1 MQRTVGPDGEVV
13 KYRLLH
19 SDTARGVALI
29 ELNRPHARNALTPEL
44 LIGLTTLVRQTSSNP
59 QVGAVVITGAGKGFC
74 AGADLKQRDTEPNH
88 PDQKETSVRPPGEKG
103 QHTYERL
110 MTIFRDAVLAI
121 TNSPKPIIAAIN
133 GAAAGAGASLAL
145 ACDFRVMADDAY
157 LLQAFINIALV
168 PDAGSSYFLVRQL
181 GYSKALEISLE
192 GKPIKAAKCAELGLA
207 NKIVPPQDLMP
218 IAIAW
223 AEQLAQKSSFCAGLT
238 KSALHFAHTHSL
250 ADTIEY
256 ESRLQQFCVE
266 SEDHTEGRNAFLQKR
281 KAHFTG
287 TNMSIPCGLVARF

>member
-59 QVGAVVITGAGKGFC
+59 QVLIITLLFLLFIKNNSGWRPKVGAVVITGAGKGFC

-133 GAAAGAGASLAL
+133 VG
-145 ACDFRVMADDAY
+145 
-157 LLQAFINIALV
+157 
-168 PDAGSSYFLVRQL
+168 
-181 GYSKALEISLE
+181 
-192 GKPIKAAKCAELGLA
+192 
-207 NKIVPPQDLMP
+207 
-218 IAIAW
+218 
-223 AEQLAQKSSFCAGLT
+223 
-238 KSALHFAHTHSL
+238 
-250 ADTIEY
+250 
-256 ESRLQQFCVE
+256 
-266 SEDHTEGRNAFLQKR
+266 
-281 KAHFTG
+281 
-287 TNMSIPCGLVARF
+287 